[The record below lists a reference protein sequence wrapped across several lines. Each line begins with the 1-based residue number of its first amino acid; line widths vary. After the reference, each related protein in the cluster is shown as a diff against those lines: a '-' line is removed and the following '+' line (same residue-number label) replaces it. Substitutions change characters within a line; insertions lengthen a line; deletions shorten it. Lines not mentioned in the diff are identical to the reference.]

1 MACNGVVNAMRVVS
15 FTCRV
20 MITDAILSLFCH
32 SYNTIFLYCSFTP
45 IDTVPP
51 QARALYAVFRKY
63 DDIATLRAYM
73 RKRRRKDA
81 TESSAGQEPESI
93 V

>member
-32 SYNTIFLYCSFTP
+32 SYNAILFVLFTHHYRYRLTSGTRSLYGPGPAAGSDSVFL
-45 IDTVPP
+45 
-51 QARALYAVFRKY
+51 VFV
-63 DDIATLRAYM
+63 L
-73 RKRRRKDA
+73 
-81 TESSAGQEPESI
+81 
-93 V
+93 VV